1 MPSVDTDRRFLSGF
15 VSSPI
20 GDARG
25 QSAARLASLS
35 AAGCRGGAGQHSSAA
50 SDSPSASRMATA
62 VLVATALPAFIA
74 AQPGLA
80 IGAQISERLRE
91 RAEQVAGVALL
102 LGG

>member
-1 MPSVDTDRRFLSGF
+1 MDEPAVGF
-15 VSSPI
+15 TI
-20 GDARG
+20 G
-25 QSAARLASLS
+25 LAHL
-35 AAGCRGGAGQHSSAA
+35 AV
-50 SDSPSASRMATA
+50 TA
-62 VLVATALPAFIA
+62 VLVAIALQAFIA